1 MTEPSAAPTAPVTA
15 ESEAPEAIL
24 VGVDDES
31 PSRHALEWALR
42 RAERRDASVT
52 AAWVVGNGENDDDAR
67 RALAER
73 IETARAAAGIGPEA
87 VPVAEEV
94 LHGDVVG
101 ALLGRA
107 GRADLLVIGTN
118 FTPSLVGRLRGTR
131 SLKLAADA
139 PVPVVVVPEVEL
151 GGRSGVVVGVDG
163 SETDHPAVPW
173 AANEAAASGDELV
186 LLRAAVVPVGGVP
199 AYVDPSEVRRAVVDD
214 ARATV
219 NAVAAEVRE
228 VHPDL
233 VIHGRV
239 TSDLPAHAL
248 SEAGATASL
257 VVVGSR
263 GLGTLRRFL
272 QGSVSAEVM
281 LTMTG
286 PVAIVR

>member
-1 MTEPSAAPTAPVTA
+1 MGGER
-15 ESEAPEAIL
+15 
-24 VGVDDES
+24 GGG
-31 PSRHALEWALR
+31 
-42 RAERRDASVT
+42 ERR
-52 AAWVVGNGENDDDAR
+52 R
-67 RALAER
+67 LA
-73 IETARAAAGIGPEA
+73 
-87 VPVAEEV
+87 
-94 LHGDVVG
+94 
-101 ALLGRA
+101 
-107 GRADLLVIGTN
+107 
-118 FTPSLVGRLRGTR
+118 
-131 SLKLAADA
+131 
-139 PVPVVVVPEVEL
+139 
-151 GGRSGVVVGVDG
+151 
-163 SETDHPAVPW
+163 
-173 AANEAAASGDELV
+173 

>member
-1 MTEPSAAPTAPVTA
+1 MTDPSAPAVPVTA
-15 ESEAPEAIL
+15 ESPTREAIL

-42 RAERRDASVT
+42 RAERAGAAVC
-52 AAWVVGNGENDDDAR
+52 AAWVVGTGQNDDDAR
-67 RALAER
+67 RTLAQRVEA
-73 IETARAAAGIGPEA
+73 ARGAAGIGPEV
-87 VPVAEEV
+87 VPVAEEL

-101 ALLGRA
+101 ELLGRA
-107 GRADLLVIGTN
+107 ARVDLLVIGTN

-139 PVPVVVVPEVEL
+139 PVPVIVVPEVEL
-151 GGRSGVVVGVDG
+151 DGRSGVVVGVDG

-173 AANEAAASGDELV
+173 AANEAARSGDELV
-186 LLRAAVVPVGGVP
+186 LLHAAVVPVGAVP
-199 AYVDPSEVRRAVVDD
+199 AYVDPSELQHAVVDD
-214 ARATV
+214 AHATV
-219 NAVAAEVRE
+219 DAVAARVRE
-228 VHPDL
+228 EHPEL
-233 VIHGRV
+233 AIHCRV

-281 LTMTG
+281 LTMAG

>member
-1 MTEPSAAPTAPVTA
+1 MTEPSAAPTAPVAA

-151 GGRSGVVVGVDG
+151 V
-163 SETDHPAVPW
+163 
-173 AANEAAASGDELV
+173 
-186 LLRAAVVPVGGVP
+186 
-199 AYVDPSEVRRAVVDD
+199 D
-214 ARATV
+214 ARASSSGST
-219 NAVAAEVRE
+219 
-228 VHPDL
+228 
-233 VIHGRV
+233 
-239 TSDLPAHAL
+239 
-248 SEAGATASL
+248 GARPTIPL
-257 VVVGSR
+257 SR
-263 GLGTLRRFL
+263 GRRTRRRRAATSSCSCARRSCRS
-272 QGSVSAEVM
+272 GACRPTSIRARCAAPSS
-281 LTMTG
+281 TMRGRPSTRWRRRY
-286 PVAIVR
+286 ARCIRIS